1 MAIQR
6 TNATFDMKLI
16 ITDTNVFFDI
26 ISIGALSEFFALDFE
41 ICTTDFVVNEVLESD
56 QKMQIESFIK
66 TNKLL
71 VFKLSAEEV
80 EEIKSFTTKRFFK
93 GITDKTVL
101 WKSYQLKC
109 PLLTGD
115 KKLRN
120 EADDLK
126 IEVHGSIWVINEL
139 IEKEIITKIKGI
151 ELLEKIKLINA
162 SLPHDEIDKIINWLK
177 IPN

>member
-6 TNATFDMKLI
+6 TNATFGMKLI

-26 ISIGALSEFFALDFE
+26 ISICALPEFFALEYD
-41 ICTTDFVVNEVLESD
+41 ISTTDFVVREILESD
-56 QKMQIESFIK
+56 QKVQIESFIRAK
-66 TNKLL
+66 KLI
-71 VFKLSAEEV
+71 VFKLTADEV
-80 EEIKSFTTKRFFK
+80 EEILNFATKRFFK
-93 GITDKTVL
+93 GISDKTVL

-120 EADDLK
+120 EAEDLK

-139 IEKEIITKIKGI
+139 VEKDIIIKAKGV
-151 ELLEKIKLINA
+151 ELLEKLKLINA
-162 SLPHDEIDKIINWLK
+162 SLPHDEIDKLIK
-177 IPN
+177 KFK